1 MLVDRGIAERMRAI
15 APGIFPILLSMPI
28 TSGAVQLDCEIDA
41 QRIYT
46 CVEVGEPATAAGEAD
61 ETEAYGDEY
70 RRYLEQ
76 AEQQCVY
83 KEPRRRAAGK
93 NTGSALRM
101 EDMKSARE
109 EYEQCVSAKARELWR
124 KNNPPG
130 VSDRAQ

>member
-1 MLVDRGIAERMRAI
+1 MLVDRGIAERMKTA
-15 APGIFPILLSMPI
+15 APGIVLILLALPI
-28 TSGAVQLDCEIDA
+28 TSGAVLLDCEIDA

-46 CVEVGEPATAAGEAD
+46 CVEVGEPAAAGGKAD
-61 ETEAYGDEY
+61 DTEAYGDEY

-83 KEPRRRAAGK
+83 NEPRRRVAGK
-93 NTGSALRM
+93 NTGGALRM
-101 EDMKSARE
+101 EDLKSARE

-130 VSDRAQ
+130 ASDRAN